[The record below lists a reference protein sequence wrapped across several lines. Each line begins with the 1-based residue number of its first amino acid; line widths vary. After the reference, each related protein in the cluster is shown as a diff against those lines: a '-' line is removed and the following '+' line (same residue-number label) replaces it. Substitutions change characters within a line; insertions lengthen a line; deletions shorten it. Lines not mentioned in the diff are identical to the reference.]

1 MRITK
6 RKQDRSEKMD
16 AVCDTYAVMMYGVAF
31 RILGNDADAEDAVA
45 TALEK
50 IFKNIDKISGINCP
64 QTKGYIVTIIRN
76 TSIDIYNRRKRR
88 QTVELELVRGLSS
101 GAAGSG
107 ELARCL
113 DSLPER
119 EKRILILRYHYGY
132 TEAEAAKIMGLSVEA
147 AKKLRQRA
155 KAKLEVQCKEEGLL

>member
-6 RKQDRSEKMD
+6 RKQDRIEKMD

-76 TSIDIYNRRKRR
+76 TSIDMYNRRKRR

-119 EKRILILRYHYGY
+119 EKRI
-132 TEAEAAKIMGLSVEA
+132 
-147 AKKLRQRA
+147 RQ
-155 KAKLEVQCKEEGLL
+155 

>member
-31 RILGNDADAEDAVA
+31 RILQDDADAEDAVA

-50 IFKNIDKISGINCP
+50 IFKNIDKISEISCP
-64 QTKGYIVTIIRN
+64 QTRGYIVTIIRN

-88 QTVELELVRGLSS
+88 KTLEQ
-101 GAAGSG
+101 
-107 ELARCL
+107 ELASQLPAAADDSGLLTKCIN
-113 DSLPER
+113 SLPER

-155 KAKLEVQCKEEGLL
+155 KAKLEVLCKEEGLL